1 MMFPFIVSPKIIR
14 KLSGSFKNLKDF
26 KKFRKW
32 DICR

>member
-1 MMFPFIVSPKIIR
+1 MMFLFVESPKIIR
-14 KLSGSFKNLKDF
+14 KLSESFKNLKDF